1 MKTQYSLEMTKVCV
15 QCEKKVVFDIPGM
28 EDFAIV
34 LVNSLLNLPDGE
46 VEYFKELNFHWKT
59 VTVKSILLIK
69 KCLGLVEMTFG

>member
-34 LVNSLLNLPDGE
+34 LVNSLLNLQVGKWI
-46 VEYFKELNFHWKT
+46 FWGNG
-59 VTVKSILLIK
+59 IK
-69 KCLGLVEMTFG
+69 GYS